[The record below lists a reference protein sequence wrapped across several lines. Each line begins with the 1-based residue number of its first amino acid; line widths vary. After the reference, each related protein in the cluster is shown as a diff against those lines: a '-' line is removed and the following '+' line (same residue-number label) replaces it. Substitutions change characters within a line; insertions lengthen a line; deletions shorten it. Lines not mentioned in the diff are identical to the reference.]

1 MTLLRNQKRI
11 LQTDAHQKA
20 AGNRY
25 RDRFPAASYSTIIL
39 SVNTP
44 PS

>member
-1 MTLLRNQKRI
+1 MTLLKDKERI
-11 LQTDAHQKA
+11 LQTDAHQRSGRK
-20 AGNRY
+20 
-25 RDRFPAASYSTIIL
+25 FPAASYSTIIS